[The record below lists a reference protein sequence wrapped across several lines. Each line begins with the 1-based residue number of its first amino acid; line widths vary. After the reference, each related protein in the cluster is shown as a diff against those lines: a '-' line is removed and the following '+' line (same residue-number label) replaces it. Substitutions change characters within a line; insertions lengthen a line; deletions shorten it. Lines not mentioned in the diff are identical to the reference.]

1 MATKNKMGKKLVFG
15 EINLGPKANGTLLE
29 HWGNM
34 ISGRGGPVTMWHN
47 FQ

>member
-1 MATKNKMGKKLVFG
+1 MGKKLVFG
-15 EINLGPKANGTLLE
+15 EINLGPSATGTLLE

-34 ISGRGGPVTMWHN
+34 ISSRGAPVTKWHN

>member
-1 MATKNKMGKKLVFG
+1 MGKKLVFG
-15 EINLGPKANGTLLE
+15 EINLGPKVNGSLLE